1 MTINIPDFIAT
12 IGPDAADMLL
22 ELLEIGEMRMVADA
36 EAADPEDVDYDI
48 ARLRLGC
55 AMNDWG
61 HAQLTL
67 ALLDTHGFLE
77 HGGCRDCFRL
87 SELGIEALEFM
98 RGVDGDGVEAE
109 IVVDGKGNERLN

>member
-48 ARLRLGC
+48 ARLRLGWRC
-55 AMNDWG
+55 SIRM
-61 HAQLTL
+61 
-67 ALLDTHGFLE
+67 GFVSTAVAATVS
-77 HGGCRDCFRL
+77 G
-87 SELGIEALEFM
+87 
-98 RGVDGDGVEAE
+98 
-109 IVVDGKGNERLN
+109 